1 VDKARIKYVQQVA
14 RMLLYYGRAVD
25 ATVLPAL
32 SLIASG
38 QAAPTEQTMERVK
51 QVLDYCLPKDGEPIK
66 LNGAYHTLCS
76 ILRFVVASAA
86 EAELGALLLNCQE
99 GMIFKATLEDLDHPQ
114 PKIPVHCNNATAV
127 GIANNTIKRQRSR
140 AMEMREYSQLPT
152 LLKILRELIEGL
164 VDCSKGAIAVSLG
177 QKVVLSF
184 NGYWGKRSE

>member
-127 GIANNTIKRQRSR
+127 RIANNTIKRQRS
-140 AMEMREYSQLPT
+140 
-152 LLKILRELIEGL
+152 
-164 VDCSKGAIAVSLG
+164 
-177 QKVVLSF
+177 
-184 NGYWGKRSE
+184 

>member
-1 VDKARIKYVQQVA
+1 MWKTNRQNSELTASPQHPNIWSQGPICRGAIGWIPK
-14 RMLLYYGRAVD
+14 
-25 ATVLPAL
+25 
-32 SLIASG
+32 SG
-38 QAAPTEQTMERVK
+38 QSAHQICTTSCKNALILWTSGWRHRPSGTQLDSFGTGGTHGANNERVK

-127 GIANNTIKRQRSR
+127 RIANNTIKRQRSW
-140 AMEMREYSQLPT
+140 AMEMRWRKNMTIYE
-152 LLKILRELIEGL
+152 
-164 VDCSKGAIAVSLG
+164 
-177 QKVVLSF
+177 
-184 NGYWGKRSE
+184 